1 MYSYL
6 QSMTRYIPSPV
17 PLLVGVAAAALLLGG
32 CDSLSEYNNNP
43 NQPTEADPNNVLAN
57 AQRDLAFET
66 FGGNETMRG
75 ANLLAQY
82 TTQNFYTTEES
93 RYGSVGYGW
102 SDFYTALNDL
112 RKVKELARQNQPPNA
127 ANMRAIATITQVWA
141 FQILTDAYGDIPFED
156 ALQGATNRSPVYT
169 PQQDIYPALVDS
181 LDKALGLIQT
191 GSGPPGDL
199 INGGDMQKWS
209 RFANGLKMRIG
220 IRAADANQS
229 FAASTIQ
236 SAMGDALQSNADNVY
251 FQFGTSSTHRNT
263 YYENRFVDGRD
274 DFDVSERFVEALQ
287 QYGTDDPRIDAFVE
301 QTSNNTSPCPD
312 GSGNYDGFPYG
323 MEQSAA
329 QGRQSGRPSCNES
342 RPESFFPA
350 GPSGSG
356 DAYAPMMY
364 YDEILITKAEAAAR
378 GLIEGGDAQ
387 AKNYLEQAIRASIDF
402 YGSETDADIDGQSSM
417 ADAYVNAVLSD
428 YDANGYSQVIGEQRW
443 IGFYFNNIQGWN
455 TWRRMDF
462 GDWVGPPTGG
472 PAGDLQGRYI
482 PLRIDYP
489 SSEFNLNETNVS
501 EAASRQFGS
510 VQDEGPGRRIWWDTG
525 EPPSESEAYQP

>member
-1 MYSYL
+1 M
-6 QSMTRYIPSPV
+6 
-17 PLLVGVAAAALLLGG
+17 GVAAAALLLGG

-57 AQRDLAFET
+57 AHRDLAFET

-75 ANLLAQY
+75 SNLLAQY

-127 ANMRAIATITQVWA
+127 ANLRAIATITQVWA
-141 FQILTDAYGDIPFED
+141 FQILTDAYGDIPFEA

-191 GSGPPGDL
+191 GGGPPGDL

-236 SAMGDALQSNADNVY
+236 SATGNALQSNADNVY

-287 QYGTDDPRIDAFVE
+287 QYDTDDPRIDAFVE
-301 QTSNNTSPCPD
+301 QTSDNTSPCPD

-329 QGRQSGRPSCNES
+329 QDRQSGRPSCNES

-350 GPSGSG
+350 GPSESG

-387 AKNYLEQAIRASIDF
+387 AKDYLEQAIRASIDF

-525 EPPSESEAYQP
+525 EPPSESDAYQP